1 MPKGIFIGIG
11 GTGVTTVARL
21 KALLFQRAYGS
32 SMAAM
37 NADCTFIF
45 YDTDSGAKDGACKDE
60 ELRKMMGANPVIDEA
75 NEYIDAGT
83 TAPYSMYREA
93 KNAPLSDVVSQRM
106 LEWAID
112 PDVPGHFQL
121 PPTQL
126 SEGAGAQ
133 RMAGRTGLMFKRRE
147 FESIISAGVNKLEQ
161 FRGATEGEV
170 ENAHPAVWVFSS
182 ACGGTSSSALL
193 DVLYLVDRLYKK
205 DVVNVDPYLRLVL
218 YMPKAFIDKNPNN
231 TNYLTNSYATLWE
244 LNEFRNDAVL
254 NNDGNKFGAF
264 AALPDRNEWAKLMSW
279 KVCRYVMAVDVE
291 SQRGKVSL
299 EQMYANTA
307 ELCYFIHT
315 GAAGGSMVSQLDN
328 DFSNSGPYYGHYI
341 TSQTDQFKWSQFL
354 VGSGY
359 RAVTKAD
366 DYLKEYIKKR
376 FLYDFYGYG
385 LIGLKIEEILP
396 KPEERLQE
404 AKEFAA
410 NYILRHLVNIDNFG
424 NSNKNSLYGQCALA
438 FGGINIPSVEEKPSK
453 DDWNNMGTTFV
464 NDCKTIRKKLT
475 VDFGMPSSSHRKD
488 SWMQRIEESVKEGI
502 DKCIVEFG
510 LNYAYSLLTLVDDD
524 YCQKE
529 VMDKLKQKNNLG
541 QLEKDID
548 TIIRDNKPKKG
559 IADLVPKMEEYKN
572 ACIYEVAVEQIRSI
586 IEDITQEKKGLLEYL
601 RKGDQNHKGI
611 QGLIQTFNGSFNSSS
626 NAYRELASTFKK
638 TSAEVCADYFP
649 HVSEFVKE
657 GDVWERCHLFE
668 DLYSSIVPLDF
679 SEGAKTYEST
689 SFGCPP
695 LRKSGDRGLSPII
708 SAIKNNV
715 TNHNYLFSDMALS
728 NPMTEFGNLCKD
740 FVRQINKFVEDSLEN
755 SNYNVKTWLDKSLE
769 EVFDEYFTKD

>member
-21 KALLFQRAYGS
+21 KALLYQRAYGS
-32 SMAAM
+32 SKADLD
-37 NADCTFIF
+37 ADCTFIF
-45 YDTDSGAKDGACKDE
+45 YDTDSRAKDGACNDV
-60 ELRKMMGANPVIDEA
+60 ELRKMMGAYPVIDEA

-83 TAPYSMYREA
+83 TAPYSMYQIA
-93 KNAPLSDVVSQRM
+93 KNAPLSDEVSQRM

-112 PDVPGHFQL
+112 PDVRGHFQL

-133 RMAGRTGLMFKRRE
+133 RIAGRTGLMFKRRE
-147 FESIISAGVNKLEQ
+147 FESFINAGINKLQ
-161 FRGATEGEV
+161 QCHGANEHDV

-218 YMPKAFIDKNPNN
+218 YMPKAFIDKNAGNQ
-231 TNYLTNSYATLWE
+231 NYYTNSYATLWE

-254 NNDGNKFGAF
+254 NN
-264 AALPDRNEWAKLMSW
+264 EWANLLPW

-307 ELCYFIHT
+307 EMCYFLHT
-315 GAAGGSMVSQLDN
+315 GAAGGTMVSQLDN
-328 DFSNSGPYYGHYI
+328 DFSNNGPYYGHYI

-366 DYLKEYIKKR
+366 DFLKEYVKR
-376 FLYDFYGYG
+376 RFFYDFYGYG
-385 LIGLKIEEILP
+385 LIGLKMEDILP
-396 KPEERLQE
+396 KPEDRMKE

-410 NYILRHLVNIDNFG
+410 NYILKHLVNIDSFD
-424 NSNKNSLYGQCALA
+424 NSDRNSLYGQCASA
-438 FGGINIPSVEEKPSK
+438 FDDVDVLIPSAEDKLSK
-453 DDWNNMGTTFV
+453 DDWNTTGSTFV
-464 NDCKTIRKKLT
+464 GACKERCQTLT
-475 VDFGMPSSSHRKD
+475 VNFDMPSSSYRKE
-488 SWMQRIEESVKEGI
+488 SWMQRIEESVKEGV

-524 YCQKE
+524 YCEKE
-529 VMDKLKQKNNLG
+529 VMGKLKQMNNLG
-541 QLEKDID
+541 ELETKID
-548 TIIRDNKPKKG
+548 EIIKENRPKKG
-559 IADLVPKMEEYKN
+559 ITDLVLKMNEYKN
-572 ACIYEVAVEQIRSI
+572 ACIYETAVEQIRSI
-586 IEDITQEKKGLLEYL
+586 IQDITQEKKGLLEYL

-611 QGLIQTFNGSFNSSS
+611 KGLIETFNASFNVSG
-626 NAYRELASTFKK
+626 NEYRELASTFKK

-649 HVSEFVKE
+649 RISEFVKE

-668 DLYSSIVPLDF
+668 NQI
-679 SEGAKTYEST
+679 
-689 SFGCPP
+689 
-695 LRKSGDRGLSPII
+695 LS
-708 SAIKNNV
+708 
-715 TNHNYLFSDMALS
+715 
-728 NPMTEFGNLCKD
+728 
-740 FVRQINKFVEDSLEN
+740 
-755 SNYNVKTWLDKSLE
+755 
-769 EVFDEYFTKD
+769 